1 MSESLPT
8 DARARA
14 ARLRLVCF
22 DVDGTLTDGG
32 LTYDAADGEAK
43 TFHVQDGLGLKLL
56 QSQGVAVALVTA
68 RQSPI
73 VARRAGELGL
83 LHLRQGCAD
92 KRAEVLR
99 LCGELGLAPEQAGF
113 MGDDL
118 PDLPAMT
125 LCGLAAA
132 PADATPAVLAR
143 AHWRAGRR
151 GGRGAARELCDFILA
166 AQGLETAALARFL
179 SP

>member
-1 MSESLPT
+1 MSEPLPN

-32 LTYDAADGEAK
+32 LSYDAAGGEAK

-56 QSQGVAVALVTA
+56 QSQGIAVALVTA

-73 VARRAGELGL
+73 VARRASELGL

-92 KRAEVLR
+92 KRAELLR
-99 LCGELGLAPEQAGF
+99 LCVELGLSPDQAGF

-125 LCGLAAA
+125 VCGLAAA

-143 AHWRAGRR
+143 AHWRAGRC

-166 AQGLETAALARFL
+166 AQNLEAAALARFL
-179 SP
+179 VA